1 MLTQSAIIRA
11 EKVFKTIY
19 NKAIGEM
26 AVSSPFIALGRL
38 ATEIPSDGGEED
50 YRWLGTMPLFTEW
63 LGDITVED
71 LADYEYTIKNKHFAG
86 AVGVD
91 RDELED
97 DKFGLI
103 IPRIQSLAYR
113 ALVHR
118 GRRIHTLI
126 ANGTTNLAFDG
137 IAFFSNVSA
146 PRVNDNLLAGTLT
159 ATGGTLAQVQAD
171 IDAMR
176 QAMMAF
182 VDDKGEIIGLA
193 PDTFVVHPLYE
204 RLFRM
209 VAESSTDP
217 TLTLPSG
224 VKNVFQGWIKEVVV
238 DPALAVADANDFYG
252 FCTEYPIKGLVFQNR
267 QERETWLDD
276 TNKNVNKK
284 LVFGADY
291 RAGYGYALPQLAC
304 KSVGA

>member
-1 MLTQSAIIRA
+1 MLTQSQIVIAQKI
-11 EKVFKTIY
+11 FKTIY
-19 NKAIGEM
+19 NRAIAEM

-38 ATEIPSDGGEED
+38 ATEIPSDGAEED
-50 YRWLGTMPLFTEW
+50 YRWLGAMPLFTEW

-71 LADYEYTIKNKHFAG
+71 LADYEYTIRNKHFAG
-86 AVGVD
+86 AVGID

-103 IPRIQSLAYR
+103 IPRIEALAYR

-118 GRRIHTLI
+118 GRQVESLI
-126 ANGTTNLAFDG
+126 ANGVTSLAFDG
-137 IAFFSNVSA
+137 LPFFDDVGGV
-146 PRVNDNLLAGTLT
+146 RLNDNLI
-159 ATGGTLAQVQAD
+159 GGTLNATVPSLTEVMTA
-171 IDAMR
+171 IDTMR

-193 PDTFVVHPLYE
+193 PDTFVVSTLYE
-204 RLFRM
+204 RAFRTVNQSTSDPSVTGGIG
-209 VAESSTDP
+209 VANPVRS
-217 TLTLPSG
+217 
-224 VKNVFQGWIKEVVV
+224 WIKEIIV
-238 DPALAVADANDFYG
+238 DPAIASGDANDFYG
-252 FCTEYPIKGLVFQNR
+252 FCTDYPVKALVFQNR
-267 QERETWLDD
+267 QENEIWLDD

-304 KSVGA
+304 KYVGA